1 VHFVTAF
8 VYRIT
13 YYSLM
18 FNQLFAIIAPIL
30 ICAGLGYGWARK
42 GIDYPVEFVT
52 RLVMNIGAPCLILSS
67 FSKADIDIAKMAEV
81 SAATFV
87 ILLLM
92 MAIGSLLIRLRR
104 LSVSTFLPSL
114 LFPNIGNMGLPVCLF
129 AFGETGLALGLTVF
143 LVIFALQMSLGIM
156 LAAGRGN
163 LGGLIKQ
170 PVLWTTVVA
179 VVMVATG
186 RSLPGWLDNTTG
198 ILGGATI
205 PLMLITLGVSLAQLK
220 VAEWKHSL
228 LFSLVR
234 VLGGFGLAV
243 LVAGW
248 FGLQGVDRGV
258 LILQSSMPV
267 AVFNYLLALRFQRE
281 PGEVAGMV
289 VLSTLLAFALL
300 PLIVSYV
307 LIR

>member
-1 VHFVTAF
+1 M
-8 VYRIT
+8 T
-13 YYSLM
+13 YHSQM
-18 FNQLFAIIAPIL
+18 FYQLFAIIAPIL

-67 FSKADIDIAKMAEV
+67 FSKAEVDIGGMAEV
-81 SAATFV
+81 SAAAMLIFL
-87 ILLLM
+87 IM
-92 MAIGSLLIRLRR
+92 MALGSLLIRFMR
-104 LSVSTFLPSL
+104 LDISTFLPSL

-129 AFGETGLALGLTVF
+129 AFGETGLALGLTIF
-143 LVIFALQMSLGIM
+143 LLIFALQMSLGIM
-156 LAAGRGN
+156 LVAGRGN
-163 LGGLIKQ
+163 FGGLLKQ
-170 PVLWTTVVA
+170 PVLWATVIA
-179 VVMVATG
+179 LVMVATDQ
-186 RSLPGWLDNTTG
+186 SLPAWLDNTTG

-234 VLGGFGLAV
+234 VLGGFGLAI
-243 LVAGW
+243 LVADW
-248 FGLQGVDRGV
+248 FSLEGDARGV

-267 AVFNYLLALRFQRE
+267 AVFNYLLALRYQRE

-300 PLIVSYV
+300 PLFVIFV
-307 LIR
+307 IAG